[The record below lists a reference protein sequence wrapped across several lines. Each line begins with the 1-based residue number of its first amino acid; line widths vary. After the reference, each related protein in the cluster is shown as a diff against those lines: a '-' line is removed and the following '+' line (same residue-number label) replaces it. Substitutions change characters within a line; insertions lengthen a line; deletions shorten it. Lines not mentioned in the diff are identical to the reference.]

1 MAVVISPIPDIKP
14 SAYCRVFQSLAR
26 KAAINSAR
34 AQETAQSAWPRLGKE
49 NVDPAAMGCD
59 TDLITLGL
67 AKDEGGVVYMKF
79 DLSGWD
85 E

>member
-1 MAVVISPIPDIKP
+1 MAITDIKP
-14 SAYCRVFQSLAR
+14 GSYGKVFKRLAR
-26 KAAINSAR
+26 ISVHDATKAQDSAEGLWPGVG
-34 AQETAQSAWPRLGKE
+34 AQGVT
-49 NVDPAAMGCD
+49 PASMGCD
-59 TDLITLGL
+59 DDLITLGL